1 MVELSKSMNIGL
13 IGLDTSHVNEFC
25 TILNKQ
31 KKFNVKI
38 THGFPGGSDLCAV
51 SRDRVMK
58 FTMTAS
64 QNGVEI
70 VDEIERVAENCDAL
84 IITSCDGRQH
94 VEQFEKIAPFKKPV
108 FIDKPFTCSLA
119 DALTVQK
126 LAREH
131 GTPFFSASA
140 LRYAKGIHG
149 FSRSKAIDV
158 AEIHGPVSILD
169 DYPGWFWYG
178 VHVIEIAAELLGAGV
193 TDVVASR
200 KGKVDLVNATW
211 ADGRKAVL
219 IGHRYEHEHAWG
231 ARCWCDQELVET
243 VALTKPSF
251 FELMV
256 PRIIDFFKSG
266 ISPVDEREMI
276 EIVGIAEAVNDS
288 IETGR
293 KVTIPVSI

>member
-1 MVELSKSMNIGL
+1 MNIGL

-31 KKFNVKI
+31 KKFNAKI

-58 FTMTAS
+58 FTMSAS

-70 VDEIERVAENCDAL
+70 VDEIEHVAEKCDAL

-94 VEQFEKIAPFKKPV
+94 LEQFEKIAPFKKPV

-119 DALTVQK
+119 DALSIQK
-126 LAREH
+126 LARQH
-131 GTPFFSASA
+131 GTPCFSASA

-149 FSRSKAIDV
+149 FMKSKAINV

-178 VHVIEIAAELLGAGV
+178 VHVIEIALEFLGTGV
-193 TDVVASR
+193 TELSATR
-200 KGKVDLVNATW
+200 NGNVDLVDATW
-211 ADGRKAVL
+211 DGGRKAIL
-219 IGHRYEHEHAWG
+219 IGHRYENDHAWG
-231 ARCWCDQELVET
+231 ARCWCEQGRFET
-243 VALTKPSF
+243 IAATKPSF
-251 FELMV
+251 FDLMV
-256 PRIIDFFKSG
+256 PNIIEFFKSG
-266 ISPVDEREMI
+266 VSPVDVQEMI
-276 EIVGIAEAVNDS
+276 DVVRIAEAVNTS
-288 IETGR
+288 IETC
-293 KVTIPVSI
+293 TSISLG